1 MVCQRGKRTKSLK
14 QELLIL
20 TSLLSCIQCF
30 VQPLPSRFPEE
41 HIKLVRPLSHGES
54 FLILRATVDDET
66 SFSKKRESPLGV
78 RRRVKAVL
86 EKARSRTGIKNSS
99 INSEDSS
106 STIKEPTASTILAD
120 AASIGGLSFENG
132 TSISLEY
139 KVADRNGKAVEV
151 KDPASTSSPV
161 VKRSIE
167 PEDLLVISN
176 SQNTQ
181 NNNKVSS
188 AELMA
193 INADM
198 PAAYADPLPFMLPS
212 LSADQRKRLKAG
224 ERIQEQSKMGRD
236 GSGYVVVDVNAPP
249 YVVWEC
255 LLDFESYPT
264 TIPTVRDVRFFSSE
278 NLKSGYYAEK
288 PIDPSTGRELRH
300 YGSPST
306 TRAAF
311 ILSKFRLNIAAI
323 HNYRPHPDGHY
334 MDFSLDP
341 ECTNMVLKSAKG
353 IWHTQ
358 SNPDGRGED
367 WTRVYL
373 ICELKVS
380 RVLPT
385 FIVDYAANR
394 AMPRATTWLKPQVET
409 ASKLWLKNGVFP
421 LTQIKRKLD
430 KK

>member
-1 MVCQRGKRTKSLK
+1 MVNVQSCMAKCLSHA
-14 QELLIL
+14 LLVLPIL
-20 TSLLSCIQCF
+20 FSCINCF
-30 VQPLPSRFPEE
+30 VQPSSTHFTGNSLNNVF
-41 HIKLVRPLSHGES
+41 IRPLSQSES
-54 FLILRATVDDET
+54 VSVLRASVDDKT

-86 EKARSRTGIKNSS
+86 NKARSRTGIKNLSDDDS
-99 INSEDSS
+99 I
-106 STIKEPTASTILAD
+106 IKEPTATSILAESI
-120 AASIGGLSFENG
+120 SIGGLSFENG
-132 TSISLEY
+132 TSVSLEY
-139 KVADRNGKAVEV
+139 KQRNGYQDV

-161 VKRSIE
+161 VKSKVE
-167 PEDLLVISN
+167 PDEVFVVAN
-176 SQNTQ
+176 GAATKKKNG
-181 NNNKVSS
+181 VSS
-188 AELMA
+188 NAELIA
-193 INADM
+193 INADV
-198 PAAYADPLPFMLPS
+198 PAAYAEPLPFTLPR
-212 LSADQRKRLKAG
+212 LSAEQKRLLRLG

-236 GSGYVVVDVNAPP
+236 GSGYVVVDVNVPP

-255 LLDFESYPT
+255 LLDFESYPEL
-264 TIPTVRDVRFFSSE
+264 IPTVRDVQFFSSE

-323 HNYRPHPDGHY
+323 HNYRPHPEGHY

-358 SNPDGRGED
+358 ANPEGRGQD

-380 RVLPT
+380 RVLPA
-385 FIVDYAANR
+385 FIVDYAAKR
-394 AMPRATTWLKPQVET
+394 AMPRATSWLKPQVET
-409 ASKLWLKNGVFP
+409 ASKLWLNNGPFP
-421 LTQIKRKLD
+421 QTQIKRKVNGD
-430 KK
+430 